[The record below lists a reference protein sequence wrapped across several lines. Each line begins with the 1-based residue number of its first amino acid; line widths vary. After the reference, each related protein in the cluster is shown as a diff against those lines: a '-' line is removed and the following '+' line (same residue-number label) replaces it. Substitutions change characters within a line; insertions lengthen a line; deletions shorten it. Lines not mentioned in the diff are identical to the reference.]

1 MDWHT
6 SRVGAERHWMARPN
20 FHTLVVVVLV
30 MMVVVVVVVTI
41 ISLVSLKPCVRII
54 FIVIISFHSEFL
66 GGAVELEAED
76 FVREV

>member
-30 MMVVVVVVVTI
+30 MMVVVVVVTI
-41 ISLVSLKPCVRII
+41 ISLVSLKPCVRVI
-54 FIVIISFHSEFL
+54 FIVIISFHSELL